1 LISFASLS
9 LNGWADLAQIAT
21 ALIAGL
27 ALSLAAASALF
38 VWFQIKHA
46 REETRIGLGTGMTEQ
61 MLEVDRALIEYPT
74 MRKYFGGN
82 ADPGDDGTEES
93 ERANAIAF
101 ALANALDH
109 VVNHLRLMDPVAR
122 DSWDDYIWNLH
133 DTSPVFTR
141 TLTTHKAWWPY
152 LQAKV
157 ATKPS
162 AATRAR
168 ATFGSR

>member
-1 LISFASLS
+1 
-9 LNGWADLAQIAT
+9 LNGWADLAEIAT
-21 ALIAGL
+21 ALIAAL

-46 REETRIGLGTGMTEQ
+46 REETRIGLVTGMTEQ
-61 MLEVDRALIEYPT
+61 MLEIDRALIEYPT
-74 MRKYFGGN
+74 MRKYFGGGQ
-82 ADPGDDGTEES
+82 APADDGTEES

-109 VVNHLRLMDPVAR
+109 VVNHLHLMEKRAI

-141 TLTTHKAWWPY
+141 TLATHKTWWPY
-152 LQAKV
+152 LQGKI

-162 AATRAR
+162 AATQAR

>member
-1 LISFASLS
+1 LS
-9 LNGWADLAQIAT
+9 LNGWADIAQMIT
-21 ALIAGL
+21 AIVAGL
-27 ALSLAAASALF
+27 TLLVAAAGAAF
-38 VWFQIKHA
+38 VIWQINEA
-46 REETRIGLGTGMTEQ
+46 REDTKIGLVTGMTEQ
-61 MLEVDRALIEYPT
+61 MLEIDRALIEYPT

-109 VVNHLRLMDPVAR
+109 VVNHLHLMEERAG